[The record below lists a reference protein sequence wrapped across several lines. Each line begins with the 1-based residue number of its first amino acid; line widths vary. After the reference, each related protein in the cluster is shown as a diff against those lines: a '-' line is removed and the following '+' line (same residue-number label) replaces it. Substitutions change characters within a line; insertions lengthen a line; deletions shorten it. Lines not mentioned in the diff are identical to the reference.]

1 MLSFT
6 NYFLMAIMA
15 QAPPKPNP
23 TMQFVILGLL
33 FAGMWFLIIAPQ
45 RKRQKDHQKMITEL
59 KKGDEVVT
67 SGGIYGVI
75 TNIKDDR
82 FVVRIADNVKVELS
96 KGSVQT
102 KVQKA
107 KSQ

>member
-1 MLSFT
+1 MLSFM
-6 NYFLMAIMA
+6 NYFLMVVMA
-15 QAPPKPNP
+15 QASQGPDP

-45 RKRQKDHQKMITEL
+45 RKRQKDHQKMIADL

-67 SGGIYGVI
+67 AGGIYAVV
-75 TNIKDDR
+75 TNIKDDK

-102 KVQKA
+102 KVQEA
-107 KSQ
+107 QSQ

>member
-1 MLSFT
+1 
-6 NYFLMAIMA
+6 MA
-15 QAPPKPNP
+15 QAPSRPDP

-45 RKRQKDHQKMITEL
+45 RKRQKDHQKMVSEL

-67 SGGIYGVI
+67 SGGIYGVV